1 MSTTRS
7 PTLRYLAGSTEAT
20 HASWLELFFDLVF
33 VAAVSE
39 LARLLHADL
48 TLHGLVVFC
57 ALFVPVWWVWM
68 SFAYYAD
75 LFETDATH
83 FRIALLAGMFG
94 SLVLAST
101 IGVAIAPAGGTL
113 DGAHGFAL
121 ANAVLQAIL
130 VGLYGYA
137 RHATSARAASSARAT
152 SAGAASAREARATP
166 DAARHPH
173 SHPGAAQNAAL
184 RQLCGIYVVGF
195 GCGGVLWLASIAVPA
210 PWHLFLWALALLVEI
225 ATPFMA
231 YLTVASPPAHAS
243 HLPERLGL
251 FTLIVLGESVVA
263 VAWGARGASST
274 TGALPVA
281 FFAFVIAACLWWVYF
296 EHVDH
301 RVIIN
306 ALTSGRSSLVRG
318 FAYGY
323 GHLLIFAGLAAT
335 AVGSEALIEHAG
347 ESHMPAN
354 AGLALTG
361 GAAVFLLATTGAHLA
376 IRRPLARRLVAAR
389 VATALGALLLGL
401 TSAGFSPLA
410 ETAALAGLL
419 ALLTWAEVR
428 HRRNGPDPVATPTSP
443 DATL

>member
-1 MSTTRS
+1 MSTGRS

-39 LARLLHADL
+39 LARLLHGDL
-48 TLHGLVVFC
+48 TFHGLLVFC

-101 IGVAIAPAGGTL
+101 IGVAISPDGRTL

-121 ANAVLQAIL
+121 ANAALQAIL

-137 RHATSARAASSARAT
+137 RRAARAPGTA
-152 SAGAASAREARATP
+152 P
-166 DAARHPH
+166 DA
-173 SHPGAAQNAAL
+173 PGAPRPGAGRDAPQSPPQNAAL
-184 RQLCGIYVVGF
+184 RQLCGIYVAGF
-195 GCGGVLWLASIAVPA
+195 GCGGALWLASVAVSA
-210 PWHLFLWALALLVEI
+210 PWHLALWALALLVEI
-225 ATPFMA
+225 ATPFVA

-251 FTLIVLGESVVA
+251 FTLIVLGESVLA
-263 VAWGARGASST
+263 VAWGARGAPST
-274 TGALPVA
+274 PSALPVA
-281 FFAFVIAACLWWVYF
+281 FFTFVIAACLWWVYF

-335 AVGSEALIEHAG
+335 AVGSEALIEHAA
-347 ESHMPAN
+347 EAHMPAG

-361 GAAVFLLATTGAHLA
+361 GAAAFLLATTAAHLV
-376 IRRPLARRLVAAR
+376 IRRPLARRLVAVR
-389 VATALGALLLGL
+389 VAAALGALLLGL
-401 TSAGFSPLA
+401 SSTAFSPLA

-419 ALLTWAEVR
+419 VLLTWAEVR
-428 HRRNGPDPVATPTSP
+428 HRREAPGTT
-443 DATL
+443 